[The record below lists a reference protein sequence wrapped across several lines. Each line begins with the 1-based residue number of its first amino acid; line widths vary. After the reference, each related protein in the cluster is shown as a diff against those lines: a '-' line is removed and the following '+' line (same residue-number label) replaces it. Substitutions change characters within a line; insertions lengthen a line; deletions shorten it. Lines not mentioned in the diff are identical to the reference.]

1 MNLTD
6 NDWGLIHDA
15 ITWEL
20 ELLPLH
26 QRSKPSP
33 RMVRLREIQKM
44 IASHLVAANSEPFA

>member
-26 QRSKPSP
+26 QKSEMTP
-33 RMVRLREIQKM
+33 RKIRLRRIQQL
-44 IASHLVAANSEPFA
+44 IAEHLNYD

>member
-20 ELLPLH
+20 ELLLCIK
-26 QRSKPSP
+26 QA
-33 RMVRLREIQKM
+33 M
-44 IASHLVAANSEPFA
+44 

>member
-20 ELLPLH
+20 SLLPLH
-26 QRSKPSP
+26 QRSEPSP
-33 RMVRLREIQKM
+33 RKVRLREIQEM
-44 IASHLVAANSEPFA
+44 IAGHLAAEEAE